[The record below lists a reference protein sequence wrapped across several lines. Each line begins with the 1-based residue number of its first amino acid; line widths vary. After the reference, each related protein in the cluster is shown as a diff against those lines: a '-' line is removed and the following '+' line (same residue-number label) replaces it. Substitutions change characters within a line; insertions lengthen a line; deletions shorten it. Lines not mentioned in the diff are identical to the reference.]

1 MGNPLMG
8 TNVATLPGAG
18 QAVAAPRYR
27 GVVLE
32 GMDDSLRMA
41 KVIVASGM
49 APKSYFTNANVDPVA
64 AVFTAMQLGAE
75 IGLTPM
81 AAVQNIA
88 VINGKPGLYGPAML
102 AVVEASG
109 LLKSIDEG
117 VEGEGDARHG
127 YCVVERVGRKPKRV
141 EFFVTDAKRAKLIS
155 KPGPWSEYPDRM
167 LMARARSFALRD
179 VFPDVLLGLAHSAE
193 ELGDIAMDAP
203 AIEHRPAPAPPPP
216 PPPPPAIS
224 KGNITVSH
232 DGRAVGFPRT
242 REGIAKALDHI
253 AAGGAA
259 LVMQNNDLLDKIA
272 TMEVFAERVADIRGR
287 AAAELAPAEEW
298 PGQHAGAEP
307 PEPDEWTDAIAI
319 LRGDRPASMTDAEAS
334 GLPE

>member
-1 MGNPLMG
+1 MS

-18 QAVAAPRYR
+18 QAVTAPRYR

-141 EFFVTDAKRAKLIS
+141 EFSAADAKRAKLIN

-167 LMARARSFALRD
+167 LVARARSFALRD

-193 ELGDIAMDAP
+193 ELGDIAGDTPAP
-203 AIEHRPAPAPPPP
+203 AIDHRPPPA

-224 KGNITVSH
+224 KAKITVLH
-232 DGRAVGFPRT
+232 DGRAVAFDRS
-242 REGIAKALDHI
+242 RDGIAKALDHI
-253 AAGGAA
+253 ASGGAA
-259 LVMQNNDLLDKIA
+259 LVMENNDLLDKIA
-272 TMEVFAERVADIRGR
+272 GMEVFAERVADIRGR
-287 AAAELAPAEEW
+287 AAEELAPAEEW

-319 LRGDRPASMTDAEAS
+319 LRGARPPGMTDAEAS
-334 GLPE
+334 NLPE